1 MTLAGE
7 VSKVTVRLADVGRHH
22 MEGNLLTFR
31 HGGEANLHRTRDS
44 ETSYLNAEGMRV
56 KRQVKDQGAT
66 SKKNNHKKSQH

>member
-1 MTLAGE
+1 
-7 VSKVTVRLADVGRHH
+7 

-31 HGGEANLHRTRDS
+31 HSSEANLHRAKDS

-66 SKKNNHKKSQH
+66 SKKNNQKKSQH

>member
-7 VSKVTVRLADVGRHH
+7 VPKVTVRRAEVARHH

-31 HGGEANLHRTRDS
+31 HGGEANLHKTKDS

-56 KRQVKDQGAT
+56 KRQIQDQGAT
-66 SKKNNHKKSQH
+66 SKKNNQKRSQH